1 MRVIRL
7 LMLAALSFTLLTAQ
21 ADEEAATKR
30 LTELLNQAQTIN
42 ARFSQLTLDASGTQL
57 QETAGELV
65 LKRPGLFR
73 WHTDQPMEQLLVSNG
88 EKVWLYD
95 PDLEQVTIQTLDQ
108 RLTHTPAL
116 LLSGDVSQIRENFEI
131 DYKEGGSVVDFI
143 LKPKAKDSLFDSLR
157 LSFRNRMLNDMQLID
172 SIGQRTNIL
181 FLNVKMN
188 EPVDDGSSPSTFRK
202 ARTSSRSSA
211 WICSVA
217 NLSRSPWLRVCVPP
231 AWTNM
236 SGRNTC
242 LGRANRYVRR
252 WSRALC
258 IR

>member
-1 MRVIRL
+1 M
-7 LMLAALSFTLLTAQ
+7 
-21 ADEEAATKR
+21 
-30 LTELLNQAQTIN
+30 
-42 ARFSQLTLDASGTQL
+42 TLDASGTQL
-57 QETAGELV
+57 QETAGQLA
-65 LKRPGLFR
+65 LKRPGMFR

-157 LSFRNRMLNDMQLID
+157 LSFRNRVLNDMQLID

-188 EPVDDGSSPSTFRK
+188 EPVEDHLFTFDIPEG
-202 ARTSSRSSA
+202 ADV
-211 WICSVA
+211 IQE
-217 NLSRSPWLRVCVPP
+217 
-231 AWTNM
+231 
-236 SGRNTC
+236 
-242 LGRANRYVRR
+242 
-252 WSRALC
+252 
-258 IR
+258 